1 MTERSKAALMLVTFI
16 VFVCVALGFF
26 LILGSKERQDKIETR
41 EKPDLWAGKD
51 DEVVE
56 IVKRC
61 KIPGTKEDVL
71 QLTAGY
77 LEIAKAQGNFIEFE
91 GWYAFQVK
99 DSLYEAG
106 VGYKVNGVSKTAKW
120 DVNLSEKTI
129 KPRNQEAFI
138 FAGNN
143 DLLRY

>member
-1 MTERSKAALMLVTFI
+1 MKERSKSALMLVTFV

-26 LILGSKERQDKIETR
+26 LILGSKEHQDKTGTR
-41 EKPDLWAGKD
+41 EKPDHWAGKD

-61 KIPGTKEDVL
+61 KIPGTKGDVL
-71 QLTAGY
+71 QLTTGY

-91 GWYAFQVK
+91 GWYASQIR

-120 DVNLSEKTI
+120 DVNLSGRTI
-129 KPRNQEAFI
+129 KPRNQEAFL
-138 FAGNN
+138 FGGNS
-143 DLLRY
+143 DLLHY

>member
-1 MTERSKAALMLVTFI
+1 MLVTFI
-16 VFVCVALGFF
+16 VFVCVALGLF
-26 LILGSKERQDKIETR
+26 LILGSKERQGKTGTR
-41 EKPDLWAGKD
+41 EKPDHWAGKD

-61 KIPGTKEDVL
+61 KIHGTKGDVL
-71 QLTAGY
+71 QLTTGY
-77 LEIAKAQGNFIEFE
+77 LEIAKAQGDFIEFE

-106 VGYKVNGVSKTAKW
+106 VGYRVNGTSKTAKW

-143 DLLRY
+143 DLLHY